1 MAGNCLCMHH
11 NDQNPFSQLN
21 IKKCS
26 EMINKTIFCCESF
39 VLGVVIWTWFA
50 YFRLLL
56 YCFSSK
62 NQLWFRS
69 TKKEFAFVLVALLPS
84 LIENP
89 KGTECISSDKFFE
102 RKKKRY
108 ETKHKEWN
116 LDKEMVLIDTALRFS
131 IKFKEISDTPSLNI
145 FQAKLH
151 KILIVSFR
159 STRERL
165 FFLYILNF
173 NFETKKNAQISLKE
187 SLHHPCYIA
196 S

>member
-1 MAGNCLCMHH
+1 MAGNCFSMHH
-11 NDQNPFSQLN
+11 NDQNPFSLLN

-26 EMINKTIFCCESF
+26 KMINTTIFVERSV

-50 YFRLLL
+50 YFRLPL
-56 YCFSSK
+56 YSFSSK

-69 TKKEFAFVLVALLPS
+69 TKKNLHLLLPA

-102 RKKKRY
+102 RKNKRY

-116 LDKEMVLIDTALRFS
+116 MDKEMVLIDTVLRFT
-131 IKFKEISDTPSLNI
+131 IKFKEISDTPSPNI

-165 FFLYILNF
+165 FFFIF
-173 NFETKKNAQISLKE
+173 
-187 SLHHPCYIA
+187 
-196 S
+196 